1 MRGVSKEHAGISYP
15 VVGLFFMNWYTAH
28 SAVNSDKGALNCRH
42 EYHVRFKMCCKSWE
56 LLSCGFDLLFLNRQ
70 ISVLSQS
77 WLLLYLL
84 LHFVPSKK
92 TLFISVFKVFFL
104 SFNFYRK
111 SCDFPWR
118 TWVGTLFPAVRFRP
132 GVSFPDEDRCVQRCF
147 KAGLTMTGVR
157 QRPTFV
163 GFHLLFFTYFVDNL
177 MYNLW

>member
-92 TLFISVFKVFFL
+92 TLFISVFKVFFYHL
-104 SFNFYRK
+104 IFIAR
-111 SCDFPWR
+111 
-118 TWVGTLFPAVRFRP
+118 AVIFLGGR
-132 GVSFPDEDRCVQRCF
+132 GWGRCF
-147 KAGLTMTGVR
+147 RRWDSVPASLFLTKTDVSSVALK
-157 QRPTFV
+157 QA
-163 GFHLLFFTYFVDNL
+163 LLWLVCAKDQLLSDFTYFFL
-177 MYNLW
+177 RIS